1 MLTRETRKI
10 NPYIVGRPIHEPE
23 LFFGRRRIFRV
34 IEDNLKQNVQAIL
47 LHGQRRIGKSSVLRQ
62 IPNFV
67 GLDEFI
73 FIYFDLH
80 DKTRL
85 SLDELLQNL
94 AATIVNELNFTK
106 PIAVSFELN
115 YQKFFS
121 DEFLPQLIET
131 LDKKQQKMVWLLDE
145 FDVLNE
151 LKNDSPTESFFPYL
165 QTLLERNKNL
175 FIIPVVG
182 RRVEDLTNL
191 KSLFK
196 QAPNQEIGLLETSE
210 ATALITEPAAN
221 YLSYD
226 SEAIQAILDL
236 SSGHPYFTQVVCNN
250 LFPQAEAE
258 EKLEIT
264 RDDVIKIIDDAIE
277 IAEGGLTWFR
287 DGLPIPE
294 RVVLSAV
301 AQVEKIAKK
310 QTNSVIEEPLRL
322 LREYGVVLTEVLVK
336 APENLV
342 QWGFL
347 EKLDNEES
355 HYKIK
360 VKLVSYWLVKRYP
373 LRQAIWDLENVDLDA
388 NELFELA
395 QRICQYHNLYFS
407 DLYEPVLKLN
417 PNHFKALFKLAEG
430 YLDTK
435 NYKEALEKYG
445 RAYKID
451 PTLAYEGYALTQRHK
466 YRVKL
471 DNWWVSIIPLGIF
484 WLITVLFIAN
494 QPKEL
499 AQQKELEA
507 IVAVAESLENKLL
520 NQMMPTPWE
529 ETKINIQ
536 IGRAHV

>member
-106 PIAVSFELN
+106 TIAVSFELN

-236 SSGHPYFTQVVCNN
+236 SSGHPYFTQVVCNT
-250 LFPQAEAE
+250 LFLQAEAE

-388 NELFELA
+388 NELFELVE
-395 QRICQYHNLYFS
+395 RIYQHHNLYFS

-445 RAYKID
+445 K
-451 PTLAYEGYALTQRHK
+451 
-466 YRVKL
+466 
-471 DNWWVSIIPLGIF
+471 
-484 WLITVLFIAN
+484 
-494 QPKEL
+494 
-499 AQQKELEA
+499 
-507 IVAVAESLENKLL
+507 
-520 NQMMPTPWE
+520 
-529 ETKINIQ
+529 